1 MSLALGFLA
10 VSCDDDDDYSVA
22 TGTLV
27 QSVATGSSD
36 VTATSATLNA
46 TVKGLQSQSYS
57 AYSVGFYYGTS
68 QDALTNSVTGSLD
81 GETISAEI
89 TGLTMGQ
96 VVYYQAY
103 VTLQKTVTYKGEVKS
118 LTTTNAKISTADASN
133 VNVNG
138 ATIGG
143 ATTDAPSTAT
153 AGVVISASSNV
164 ETVRA
169 GLKVQSADL
178 AAISVEKGGLLP
190 GATYYYAAYLD
201 LGTGEIFGDVKSFT
215 TKTADVDVNDL
226 FVDLGLS
233 TKWAKAN
240 VGASKPEQLGG
251 LFAFGDMTGV
261 SNSTSVDAIDSD
273 VYKSA
278 NDVAFKVYD
287 GKATMPTAD
296 EFEELFQLCESQWV
310 EQDGVKGCKFT
321 GPNGNSIF
329 LPAAG
334 SRSGNTTTDEGV
346 KGLYL
351 TGSINAAKTDFAI
364 SYEFGNGVN
373 AKITTPRYQALSV
386 RAVTVAKNVPFEKAL
401 LNKKWVLDIKTDGD
415 EYSAE
420 SYRFPGP
427 IAYYGTDDSWFTVTN
442 NEPYIPGSGDHW
454 NWSPDYPGN
463 SWLGP
468 AVDYGYMQL
477 NEDGTLLVHRRVVSY
492 EGGVETVSYVDEKG
506 TYEVD
511 EVNRT
516 ITLSVDIL
524 GFSNFNDVTL
534 DAKTNLKILSLTDE
548 TMQIAILRDPA
559 LSGEGACLLAYQYV
573 TQEVVNANLAVKVS
587 LMAVGA
593 DWGGTRGSVMT
604 QYSPS
609 EIEKDGVIYG
619 SITYEGAMNGAK
631 VFLLDFTRLAKIF
644 PNGMASV
651 YSIKADGV
659 EVPFDASRFRYGDLE
674 NSGNYRVEF
683 FNTWG
688 DTHKAGCSP
697 FSNNADDI
705 DDEMAVSFANK
716 VEISYVIVKEANF
729 PMTRDI
735 NFITINSGWGGT
747 WGTKVGSITVDY
759 DPDSHLFSSAT
770 QTFDFTYDGEGVDF
784 SGGTIMTFF
793 EVADLYGCFPGAYAT
808 LDEVYIDGNPVSYD
822 ASKVLISNEDTKYR
836 LELWNC
842 YGATKNDCAFGTP
855 NGDVMESLG
864 FKDNIRTKITF
875 HGISPKL
882 PND

>member
-1 MSLALGFLA
+1 MSLALGFSA

-46 TVKGLQSQSYS
+46 TVKGLQSQSSS

-118 LTTTNAKISTADASN
+118 LTTTNAKISTADASHVT
-133 VNVNG
+133 VNR

-373 AKITTPRYQALSV
+373 AKITTPRYQALS
-386 RAVTVAKNVPFEKAL
+386 RL
-401 LNKKWVLDIKTDGD
+401 
-415 EYSAE
+415 
-420 SYRFPGP
+420 
-427 IAYYGTDDSWFTVTN
+427 
-442 NEPYIPGSGDHW
+442 
-454 NWSPDYPGN
+454 
-463 SWLGP
+463 P
-468 AVDYGYMQL
+468 A
-477 NEDGTLLVHRRVVSY
+477 RWR
-492 EGGVETVSYVDEKG
+492 
-506 TYEVD
+506 
-511 EVNRT
+511 
-516 ITLSVDIL
+516 
-524 GFSNFNDVTL
+524 
-534 DAKTNLKILSLTDE
+534 
-548 TMQIAILRDPA
+548 
-559 LSGEGACLLAYQYV
+559 
-573 TQEVVNANLAVKVS
+573 
-587 LMAVGA
+587 
-593 DWGGTRGSVMT
+593 
-604 QYSPS
+604 
-609 EIEKDGVIYG
+609 
-619 SITYEGAMNGAK
+619 
-631 VFLLDFTRLAKIF
+631 
-644 PNGMASV
+644 
-651 YSIKADGV
+651 
-659 EVPFDASRFRYGDLE
+659 
-674 NSGNYRVEF
+674 
-683 FNTWG
+683 
-688 DTHKAGCSP
+688 
-697 FSNNADDI
+697 
-705 DDEMAVSFANK
+705 
-716 VEISYVIVKEANF
+716 
-729 PMTRDI
+729 
-735 NFITINSGWGGT
+735 
-747 WGTKVGSITVDY
+747 
-759 DPDSHLFSSAT
+759 
-770 QTFDFTYDGEGVDF
+770 
-784 SGGTIMTFF
+784 
-793 EVADLYGCFPGAYAT
+793 
-808 LDEVYIDGNPVSYD
+808 
-822 ASKVLISNEDTKYR
+822 
-836 LELWNC
+836 
-842 YGATKNDCAFGTP
+842 
-855 NGDVMESLG
+855 
-864 FKDNIRTKITF
+864 
-875 HGISPKL
+875 
-882 PND
+882 